1 MHSWAAMVVLSLL
14 GCAWLGWAA
23 LNIIALVL
31 SPWVIGDRAA
41 YTNGLVIV
49 IPERFKRQLSADEL
63 AAIYSHEQGHRARAH
78 AFRNLARSCFFI
90 NRPAGLAMQQEH
102 EADDYAAARG
112 YGPALASALRK
123 LSTHPFDL
131 ARADRL
137 SC

>member
-1 MHSWAAMVVLSLL
+1 MHFWAAMLFLSLL
-14 GCAWLGWAA
+14 GCAWLGWVGLNFTA
-23 LNIIALVL
+23 LLL
-31 SPWVIGDRAA
+31 SPLVVGNRGA

-49 IPERFKRQLSADEL
+49 VPDHIKRALSADEL

-90 NRPAGLAMQQEH
+90 HRPAGLAMQQEH

-112 YGPALASALRK
+112 HGPALASALRK
-123 LSTHPFDL
+123 LSNHPFDL

-137 SC
+137 SR

>member
-1 MHSWAAMVVLSLL
+1 MVVLSLL

-23 LNIIALVL
+23 LNIVALVL

-49 IPERFKRQLSADEL
+49 VPERFKRQLFASEL
-63 AAIYSHEQGHRARAH
+63 AAIYSHEQGHRAHGH

-90 NRPAGLAMQQEH
+90 PRPAGLAMRQEH

-112 YGPALASALRK
+112 HGPALASALRK

-131 ARADRL
+131 ARAYRLDR
-137 SC
+137 